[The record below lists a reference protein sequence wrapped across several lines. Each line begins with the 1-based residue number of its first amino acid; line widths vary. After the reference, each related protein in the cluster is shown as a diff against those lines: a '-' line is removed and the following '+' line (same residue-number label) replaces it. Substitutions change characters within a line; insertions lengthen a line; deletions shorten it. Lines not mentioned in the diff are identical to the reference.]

1 MVTVADIIALPAFT
15 RVEPIAPCE
24 GAERREVRNVG
35 ILDCP
40 PDKDDGYL
48 SYVPGEFIVSN
59 LGFARDDPELSERSL
74 LVLIARGVSA
84 IALKQVYSPIVSERV
99 VDAAEEALRS
109 R

>member
-1 MVTVADIIALPAFT
+1 MITVADILALPAFAQVRPLT
-15 RVEPIAPCE
+15 RRARSKV
-24 GAERREVRNVG
+24 REVRNVG

-48 SYVPGEFIVSN
+48 SYVHGEFIVSN

-84 IALKQVYSPIVSERV
+84 IALKQVYSPIVSEI
-99 VDAAEEALRS
+99 
-109 R
+109 

>member
-40 PDKDDGYL
+40 PDYT
-48 SYVPGEFIVSN
+48 
-59 LGFARDDPELSERSL
+59 
-74 LVLIARGVSA
+74 
-84 IALKQVYSPIVSERV
+84 
-99 VDAAEEALRS
+99 
-109 R
+109 